1 MPNLKIITAIILLL
15 AASATQAQTLKGT
28 VTNADTKQPIQYVNI
43 GVPGGNTGTVSDENG
58 QYELQIPDS
67 LNQKT
72 IRFSCI
78 GYEPYIQTVSEFK
91 SLASQNISLNEKV
104 TQLSEV
110 LVLPKKIV
118 EKTLGIKTSL
128 RNIAAGFKEN
138 KLGYELGIMMKTNK
152 TMTLK
157 TIHINFSH
165 TTYDS
170 IFYRLN
176 VYEEIGKMQFE
187 NILTKP
193 YYISIAL
200 ADIKET
206 IAIDIS
212 HLRITSNKN
221 LLVTL
226 EHVRNLGEKGY
237 LYFCAAPGKKTYY
250 RKTSQGDWES
260 ARVGI
265 SISADVLMEK

>member
-1 MPNLKIITAIILLL
+1 MSNLKFITTVIILL
-15 AASATQAQTLKGT
+15 AASVMQAQTIKGIIT
-28 VTNADTKQPIQYVNI
+28 DAITKQPIPYVNI
-43 GVPGGNTGTVSDENG
+43 GVPGGNTGTVSDEKG
-58 QYELQIPDS
+58 HYELQIPDS
-67 LNQKT
+67 LNPSV

-78 GYEPYIQTVSEFK
+78 GYEPYNQTVSEFK
-91 SLASQNISLNEKV
+91 SLASQNISMNEKV

-110 LVLPKKIV
+110 LVLPKKFV
-118 EKTLGIKTSL
+118 RKTLGVKTRL
-128 RNIAAGFKEN
+128 RNIAAGFREN

-152 TMTLK
+152 TMTLQ
-157 TIHINFSH
+157 TIHVNFSH
-165 TTYDS
+165 TAYDS

-176 VYEEIGKMQFE
+176 VYEEVGKMQFE

-200 ADIKET
+200 TDIKET
-206 IAIDIS
+206 VEIDVS
-212 HLRITSNKN
+212 HLQITSNKN

-237 LYFCAAPGKKTYY
+237 LFFCAAPGKKTYY